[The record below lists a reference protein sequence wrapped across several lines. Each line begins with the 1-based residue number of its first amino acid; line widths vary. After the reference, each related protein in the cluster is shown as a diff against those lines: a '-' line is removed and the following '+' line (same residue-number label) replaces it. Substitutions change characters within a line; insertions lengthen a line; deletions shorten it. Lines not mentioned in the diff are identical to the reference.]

1 MRVAPFL
8 LAFTAILA
16 CASTPPPA
24 AVEPIDWS
32 AVADEGTPTIVT
44 QDADGDQRETPIW
57 VVVLENQ
64 GYIRTGSS
72 RWFANVERD
81 PDVVLQIGGR
91 SLSLRAE
98 LLRDDALRET
108 VNRAFRE
115 KYGFWDFMVHPR
127 GAPGANIMRLVARP
141 GAGTAGAR

>member
-1 MRVAPFL
+1 MRCTPFL

-44 QDADGDQRETPIW
+44 RDADGDQRETPIW

-64 GYIRTGSS
+64 GYIRTGDT
-72 RWFANVERD
+72 RWFANIERD
-81 PDVVLQIGGR
+81 PDVVLRIGGW
-91 SLSLRAE
+91 SYPLRAE
-98 LLRDDALRET
+98 LLRDDALRES

-115 KYGFWDFMVHPR
+115 KYGFWDFLIHPR
-127 GAPGANIMRLVARP
+127 GAPDANIMRLVLRR

>member
-1 MRVAPFL
+1 MRLAPFL
-8 LAFTAILA
+8 LAFAAILA

-44 QDADGDQRETPIW
+44 RDADGDQRETPIW
-57 VVVLENQ
+57 VVVVKNQ
-64 GYIRTGSS
+64 GYIRTGDT
-72 RWFANVERD
+72 RWFANIERD

-98 LLRDDALRET
+98 LLRDDALRKT
-108 VNRAFRE
+108 VNTAFRD
-115 KYGFWDFMVHPR
+115 KYGFWDFVVHPR
-127 GAPGANIMRLVARP
+127 GAPDSNIMRLVARP
-141 GAGTAGAR
+141 GGGAR